1 MTRYAVDVQ
10 AGVLLRTWE
19 NRRERLA
26 AVVLSFSAE
35 HPLESRQALAVA
47 LSDLSEGLWRAFARS
62 GLDLGDGVARGRR
75 RRLVD
80 LLTRVQA
87 VVRPSSAGT
96 PATLRSTP
104 MDRHVG
110 GLADRVAAAMA
121 SFADAEVHELIIRE
135 VEEETAAVDRADRGQ
150 LTGRAAQA
158 ALISRAFVLPSH
170 LREADARFHE
180 RLLGNLTGTG
190 PLILGAPDVLEGLD
204 LTAAAAAA
212 LHWVK
217 AALDVLSEA
226 SGKSA
231 EDAVM
236 LADDYQKTA
245 VDVLRSV
252 VRSIDA
258 GDSPQAVARR
268 LVSDA
273 IHFADTAALSVRAI
287 QERVDDSIDE
297 SASDV
302 DLGKL
307 NVRLAQLDPRR
318 PAPVTVQVA

>member
-1 MTRYAVDVQ
+1 
-10 AGVLLRTWE
+10 
-19 NRRERLA
+19 
-26 AVVLSFSAE
+26 
-35 HPLESRQALAVA
+35 
-47 LSDLSEGLWRAFARS
+47 
-62 GLDLGDGVARGRR
+62 
-75 RRLVD
+75 
-80 LLTRVQA
+80 
-87 VVRPSSAGT
+87 
-96 PATLRSTP
+96 
-104 MDRHVG
+104 
-110 GLADRVAAAMA
+110 
-121 SFADAEVHELIIRE
+121 
-135 VEEETAAVDRADRGQ
+135 
-150 LTGRAAQA
+150 
-158 ALISRAFVLPSH
+158 
-170 LREADARFHE
+170 
-180 RLLGNLTGTG
+180 
-190 PLILGAPDVLEGLD
+190 LD

-217 AALDVLSEA
+217 AAIDVLSEA

-245 VDVLRSV
+245 VGVLRSV

-287 QERVDDSIDE
+287 QERVDDAIDE

-318 PAPVTVQVA
+318 PAVVLLGVALQGMDSCRAAYDACVDQFSLPENFEDLDLHDQEERTAERYEAVSRAFAEAVRGQATLDRARIL